1 MKELHV
7 GKTDSL
13 IGRLLRAFGLK
24 KDSIEGECVQIENAC
39 VHTPSDI
46 VLFKTNSW
54 RETRS
59 AFAELES
66 KRTQAL
72 VAGQRRPFTS

>member
-24 KDSIEGECVQIENAC
+24 KDSIEGECVQI
-39 VHTPSDI
+39 PSDI